1 MGREEASSQCARRA
15 SMKKRVTSQPSRASK
30 TDWKRLDRM
39 RDRDIDYSDIPR
51 LSPEDFAKGVVRWGA
66 GERMAKEQI
75 TLRLD
80 ADVLRWFRALGKGY
94 PSQINQLL
102 RAYMD

>member
-1 MGREEASSQCARRA
+1 
-15 SMKKRVTSQPSRASK
+15 MKKQVFSKTSHASK
-30 TDWKRLDRM
+30 TDWKCLDRM

-51 LSPEDFAKGVVRWGA
+51 LSPEEFAKGAVRWGT
-66 GERMAKEQI
+66 GERTAKEQI

-94 PSQINQLL
+94 RSQINQLL
-102 RAYMD
+102 RAYMDAHHGKAPRRGL